1 MDVISADVA
10 NAPIIQLLGIDFCNV
25 SPDAVIER
33 LLARPEGARFSY
45 IVTPNADHM
54 ERLLRI
60 HGLRPIYQRAMLCL
74 LDSTLISRFARK
86 LGLPTPQVITG
97 ADLTEALLPHLNG
110 RRVAVIGMDEPDFA
124 ALVRRF
130 PAISFIH
137 YSPPMG
143 LLHDTGAFNCTRDF
157 IIDTHAAFTFFS
169 IGSPV
174 QEILAYAV
182 SGEPRAVGVGLC
194 TGSAL
199 AFASGAVKRAPLW
212 IREAGMEWIYRL
224 ARNPRRLA
232 GRYLVSDP
240 LVLLALCWTA
250 LREKFH

>member
-1 MDVISADVA
+1 MVDVA
-10 NAPIIQLLGIDFCNV
+10 GAAVTAPIVQLLGIDFCNV
-25 SPDAVIER
+25 SHEAVIER

-45 IVTPNADHM
+45 VVTPNADHM

-74 LDSTLISRFARK
+74 LDSTLIFRVARR
-86 LGLPTPQVITG
+86 LGLAAPHVITG
-97 ADLTEALLPHLNG
+97 ADLTASLLPHLDG
-110 RRVAVIGMDEPDFA
+110 KRVAVIGMDEPEFQL
-124 ALVRRF
+124 LVRRY
-130 PAISFIH
+130 PAVSFIH

-143 LLHDTGAFNCTRDF
+143 LLHDSPAFHRTRDF
-157 IIDTHAAFTFFS
+157 VIDTQAAFTFFS

-174 QEILAYAV
+174 QEMLAYAV

-212 IREAGMEWIYRL
+212 VREAGMEWIYRL
-224 ARNPRRLA
+224 VRNPRRLA

>member
-1 MDVISADVA
+1 MDAIS
-10 NAPIIQLLGIDFCNV
+10 APIIPLLGIDFCNV
-25 SPDAVIER
+25 SREAVIER

-45 IVTPNADHM
+45 VVTPNADHI

-60 HGLRPIYQRAMLCL
+60 PGLRPIYQRAMLCL
-74 LDSTLISRFARK
+74 LDSTFIAHFAAW
-86 LGLPTPQVITG
+86 LGLRTPRVVTG
-97 ADLTEALLPHLNG
+97 ADLTEALLPQLAG
-110 RRVAVIGMDEPDFA
+110 RRVAVIGMDVPDFTLLA
-124 ALVRRF
+124 RRF

-143 LLHDTGAFNCTRDF
+143 LLHDTPAFHRTCDF
-157 IIDTHAAFTFFS
+157 IIDTQAAFTFLAV
-169 IGSPV
+169 GSPV
-174 QEILAYAV
+174 QELLAYAV
-182 SGEPRAVGVGLC
+182 ASESRAVGVGLC

-212 IREAGMEWIYRL
+212 VRRWGLEWVYRV

-232 GRYLVSDP
+232 GRYLISDP
-240 LVLLALCWTA
+240 QVLVALCWTA